1 MASRPAPDAPG
12 VVRPGIRVVRR
23 KGTARAWGIE
33 VRANGI
39 WTPLR
44 RPSRSA
50 RSGMADAWWFTR
62 ASAVEAA
69 LKLEVTRG

>member
-1 MASRPAPDAPG
+1 MAARPAPDAPG
-12 VVRPGIRVVRR
+12 VVRPGVRVVRR

-33 VRANGI
+33 VRVDGH
-39 WTPLR
+39 WMPVR
-44 RPSRSA
+44 RASRAS
-50 RSGMADAWWFTR
+50 RSGMVDAWWFTR